1 MKVINKFRGQYSFLS
16 NFYVTKDGKSVEH
29 YYQAA
34 KATNIKDY
42 IQIINSHTPADAKK
56 LGRTIKVRDDWDQIK
71 LIVMEQLLIK
81 KFSDQILAEKLIAT
95 LDYELVEE
103 NNWGDTY
110 WGVCNGIG
118 YNNLGKILMKIR
130 DNFFDVTNLLT
141 Y

>member
-29 YYQAA
+29 YYRAA